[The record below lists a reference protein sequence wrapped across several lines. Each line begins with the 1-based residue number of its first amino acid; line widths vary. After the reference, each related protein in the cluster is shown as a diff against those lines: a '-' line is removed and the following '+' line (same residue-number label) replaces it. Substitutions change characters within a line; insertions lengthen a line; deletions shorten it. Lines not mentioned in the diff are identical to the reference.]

1 MFKRIVPF
9 ALLAAWIP
17 QAHAFPPCP
26 VQPMEYGP
34 PPEDAS
40 VTAKSA
46 SDAAPWFKAQYAFV
60 GDPNVIGQIAPER
73 GIDTTVVPNTGKC
86 RDRDALPVPNPHAST
101 GILHLNPAYPHTSA
115 GILHLNP
122 AYAPASGFG
131 IIDLPSLPE
140 VATDGLRIEYQ
151 WNFTVD
157 NELLRSPA
165 DWLDVAQLDFF
176 RNGSAGRKYT
186 DAVSSVYRVRKTQR
200 NRTYATIEIIESRA
214 APAGIMIRP
223 PLIDRVVAVIPL
235 RHGQNTAIKLRWTQA
250 AKRRV
255 REVGESPLDAEYDID
270 VVLEVLNASNQVLYT
285 AQLPGQWASL
295 LSMGLLDYNVGDASV
310 YEKMGVMEFSNMTL
324 SATER

>member
-9 ALLAAWIP
+9 RILPFVLLAAWIP

-34 PPEDAS
+34 PAS

-73 GIDTTVVPNTGKC
+73 GIDTTVDPNTGKC
-86 RDRDALPVPNPHAST
+86 RDRDALPVPN
-101 GILHLNPAYPHTSA
+101 PHTSA

-140 VATDGLRIEYQ
+140 VAADGLRIEYQ

-214 APAGIMIRP
+214 APAGIIIRP

-235 RHGQNTAIKLRWTQA
+235 RNGQHTAIKLRWTQV

-255 REVGESPLDAEYDID
+255 GEVGESPIYAEYDID

-295 LSMGLLDYNVGDASV
+295 LSMGLLDYNVADASV
-310 YEKMGVMEFSNMTL
+310 YEKIDVMEFSNMTL